1 MPLNYFMWED
11 NEYKNNPQIQNRLKE
26 TECSVLAIPGQ
37 EIQLSVIQS
46 PGIRHAWTVKVVIS
60 NICSNM
66 QLSYNLY
73 CMNRSADS
81 ISGF

>member
-46 PGIRHAWTVKVVIS
+46 PGIRHA
-60 NICSNM
+60 
-66 QLSYNLY
+66 
-73 CMNRSADS
+73 
-81 ISGF
+81 